1 MRTFITIALLA
12 SASFAYGHGDEDHSA
27 PAPVVTQSMAPRSA
41 AATADFELV
50 SSLDGDKLVI
60 YLDKFDTN
68 ELVANAKIEV
78 EGAGLNGVAKE
89 SAPGVYV
96 LDVASPVAP
105 GKHALT
111 ISVETADAA
120 DLISTSIEIAQPKA
134 AVEVAK
140 AWNPQYTWGAV
151 GLLALG
157 ALIVVVGRLRK
168 K

>member
-1 MRTFITIALLA
+1 MRNFITIALLVGA
-12 SASFAYGHGDEDHSA
+12 FSAYGHGDEDHSA

-41 AATADFELV
+41 VATADFELV
-50 SSLDGDKLVI
+50 SVMDRQKLVI

-68 ELVANAKIEV
+68 ALVANAKIEV

-96 LDVASPVAP
+96 LDIAAPVAP

-134 AVEVAK
+134 AVEVVK
-140 AWNPQYTWGAV
+140 AWEPQYTWGAL

-157 ALIVVVGRLRK
+157 AVSVVVRRIRK

>member
-1 MRTFITIALLA
+1 MRNFITIALLL
-12 SASFAYGHGDEDHSA
+12 SAFSVYGHGDEDHSA

-41 AATADFELV
+41 AVTADFELV
-50 SSLDGDKLVI
+50 SVIDGQKLVI

-68 ELVANAKIEV
+68 ELVANAKIEI

-96 LDVASPVAP
+96 LDIASPVAP

-111 ISVETADAA
+111 ISIETADAA
-120 DLISTSIEIAQPKA
+120 DLISTSIEIAQPNA
-134 AVEVAK
+134 VVEVAK
-140 AWNPQYTWGAV
+140 VWKPQYTWGAL

-157 ALIVVVGRLRK
+157 AVSVVVRRFRK